1 MSFTFGIQQVVL
13 LVAGAAAM
21 LVLCRS
27 DRVEDQR
34 KAQRLRFLGYTLLAP
49 VIAWATVSGMRE
61 KLGADAVAL
70 VSGMLLGD
78 ALFHMLE
85 RRQRRLRAWREH
97 RARRSARELQE
108 LRGIGKQYGGEKR
121 R

>member
-13 LVAGAAAM
+13 LIAAAAAM

-27 DRVEDQR
+27 DRAEDPR
-34 KAQRLRFLGYTLLAP
+34 KAQRLRFLGYALLAP
-49 VIAWATVSGMRE
+49 VIAWAAVSGMRE

-70 VSGMLLGD
+70 VSGMLLGE
-78 ALFHMLE
+78 ALFHILE

-97 RARRSARELQE
+97 RARRRARELQE
-108 LRGIGKQYGGEKR
+108 LRDIGKQYGGKKHR
-121 R
+121 